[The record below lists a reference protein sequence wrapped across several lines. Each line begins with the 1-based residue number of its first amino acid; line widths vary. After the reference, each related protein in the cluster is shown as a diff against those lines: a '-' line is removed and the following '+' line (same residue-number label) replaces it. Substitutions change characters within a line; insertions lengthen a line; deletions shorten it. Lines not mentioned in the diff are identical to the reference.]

1 MIQIHQAREG
11 ELAAAGALWAD
22 TFGDGPD
29 VQRDFYRL
37 CGPGGPLVLTEDG
50 QLRAMLALPQVYLSF
65 GAEAPVRAGYVYAL
79 ACAPARRGEGW
90 ASMLVETAAGLARN
104 RGFECLL
111 TVPAEP
117 ELFGFFAKNGF
128 QPGFFLRETAAQ
140 PAPPRRRRC
149 PRRSTPPCGRGCW
162 RAAPT
167 RSTTPD
173 SLPFSGGCAPTPAAG
188 CTAWSWP
195 TAPAAPPWRTGPAV
209 RW

>member
-50 QLRAMLALPQVYLSF
+50 ELRAMLALPQVYLSF
-65 GAEAPVRAGYVYAL
+65 GADAPVRAGYVYAL

-104 RGFECLL
+104 RGCECLL

-117 ELFGFFAKNGF
+117 ISRSAAA
-128 QPGFFLRETAAQ
+128 LR
-140 PAPPRRRRC
+140 
-149 PRRSTPPCGRGCW
+149 
-162 RAAPT
+162 
-167 RSTTPD
+167 
-173 SLPFSGGCAPTPAAG
+173 
-188 CTAWSWP
+188 
-195 TAPAAPPWRTGPAV
+195 